1 MTERQELIA
10 ELKNEIIENDD
21 YAYENYYGIMDFR
34 YYNLKEYFIKY
45 NLTNSYD
52 RISIAQK
59 GMNFDIVKEEIKKIK
74 LGDAQK
80 KKLSYIIKNN
90 DEWYET
96 LNFEI
101 LNERYDFLQDILDLI
116 ITDIDIQQ
124 RLISLDDKE
133 LNLFKLLYFKLK
145 ENTSYIIPY
154 ISRILMS
161 IKSTP
166 FATMQP
172 FTNYE
177 GRVLKSRREMFKSF
191 SNYIAFGNNFND
203 LEVEMLLFLFSNN
216 IFNFEVKDYKELKE
230 FENNLE
236 KETDKSFQSNNL
248 VDIKNALLMRC
259 YGITYDYA
267 VALIKKYK
275 ISNIVVDD
283 KNYIYL
289 TMLESIIR
297 ILSENDMNLLKQSYN
312 AIKKNFDFKI
322 DYMTTT
328 LLESGL
334 RKIYAKQLNDNTY
347 KPSILYEE
355 YNGIKLFDAGTDFKM
370 IVTSV
375 GAYQSKFE
383 ENLNYKNYW
392 NSKKIKSHGNCCSLI
407 ANNNLS
413 TAKIS
418 NVCFGFT
425 SFDENML
432 LLSGTSDLNS
442 TPLSRKFNTFDENA
456 SVSFMS
462 PDDLINNTRADYN
475 ELVFERRD
483 LSSNSKFYKKNP
495 NYIVYFEEFEDMDA
509 TSITDSDTIQLLKE
523 QQRILQES
531 MKAATDFNIPIVKI
545 NREKCAK
552 KSIEIIDKLLEKY
565 TKDFNPELINKIIVE
580 FENNRIGLRNP
591 HSLLRKTYF
600 SKEKMNEIVIRIS
613 NSINSIKDITL
624 KKENINML
632 RYSILDEKRKF
643 DPCYNNKRTHQQTSA
658 LDFDNA
664 MEIVEQLEDG
674 SYENKISTGE
684 YGI

>member
-1 MTERQELIA
+1 MTERQKLIA
-10 ELKNEIIENDD
+10 KIINEIRANDD
-21 YAYENYYGIMDFR
+21 WESECYYGALQEKYNDLNYYF
-34 YYNLKEYFIKY
+34 NKY
-45 NLTNSYD
+45 HLTNPYD

-59 GMNFDIVKEEIKKIK
+59 GMNFDIVKEEMKKLNIESK
-74 LGDAQK
+74 QK
-80 KKLSYIIKNN
+80 KKLSTITKNN

-101 LNERYDFLQDILDLI
+101 LDEKYDFLNDILDLI

-133 LNLFKLLYFKLK
+133 LNLFKLLYSKLK
-145 ENTSYIIPY
+145 ENTSYMIPY

-161 IKSTP
+161 IKRTP
-166 FATMQP
+166 FAIGQSLS
-172 FTNYE
+172 NYK
-177 GRVLKSRREMFKSF
+177 GDPLSSRSEMFKYF
-191 SNYIAFGNNFND
+191 SNLIADENILD
-203 LEVEMLLFLFSNN
+203 ADEIEKLLFLFSNN
-216 IFNFEVKDYKELKE
+216 MFDLVVTNYNDFKT
-230 FENNLE
+230 LE
-236 KETDKSFQSNNL
+236 SYLQNYADKLFDSNDL
-248 VDIKNALLMRC
+248 IDIKNALLIRS
-259 YGITYDYA
+259 YGISYDYA
-267 VALIKKYK
+267 VALMKKYK
-275 ISNIVVDD
+275 ISNINVTE
-283 KNYIYL
+283 KNYMYL

-297 ILSENDMNLLKQSYN
+297 IVSENDITLLKQSYN
-312 AIKKNFDFKI
+312 EIKENFDFKM

-334 RKIYAKQLNDNTY
+334 RKIYAKQLNDSTY
-347 KPSILYEE
+347 KPNTLYGE
-355 YNGIKLFDAGTDFKM
+355 YNGVKFFDAGTNFKM

-392 NSKKIKSHGNCCSLI
+392 NSKKIRSHGNCCSLI

-425 SFDENML
+425 SFNENML
-432 LLSGTSDLNS
+432 LISGAFDLNS

-456 SVSFMS
+456 YVSFMS
-462 PDDLINNTRADYN
+462 PDDLINNTRTDYN

-483 LSSNSKFYKKNP
+483 LSSNPKFYKKNP
-495 NYIVYFEEFEDMDA
+495 DYIVYFEEFDDMDI
-509 TSITDSDTIQLLKE
+509 TSITDADTIQLLQE

-531 MKAATDFNIPIVKI
+531 MKAASEFNIPIVKV

-552 KSIEIIDKLLEKY
+552 NSIETINKLLDKY
-565 TKDFNPELINKIIVE
+565 AKRFDPILINKIIVE

-591 HSLLRKTYF
+591 HSLLRETYF
-600 SKEKMNEIVIRIS
+600 SKEKMNEIIIRILS
-613 NSINSIKDITL
+613 LINSIEDIPL

-632 RYSILDEKRKF
+632 KYSIVEEKRKF
-643 DPCYNNKRTHQQTSA
+643 DSSTNSRRKYKQTPA
-658 LDFDNA
+658 LNFDNVLE
-664 MEIVEQLEDG
+664 MVEQLEEG
-674 SYENKISTGE
+674 SYENKLSTGE